1 MKRPHVEMIEMR
13 VGKKDDVDLGKVV
26 NGQCGRGQAF
36 RAECKSGQPDSDAWK
51 KNWISENLYPEKIDQ
66 HRSRV
71 RAMPRLSGYRSAP
84 PDLAG
89 QKREQLDAGFR
100 HSIRARDRRT
110 NGEGVNRRDFGFY
123 F

>member
-51 KNWISENLYPEKIDQ
+51 KNGISENLYPEKMINTVACPS
-66 HRSRV
+66 HAAV
-71 RAMPRLSGYRSAP
+71 IRLSLHA
-84 PDLAG
+84 
-89 QKREQLDAGFR
+89 AGFGR
-100 HSIRARDRRT
+100 AKAGAIGRRLSTLHSCQR
-110 NGEGVNRRDFGFY
+110 
-123 F
+123 